1 MRPVSAGDESGKLV
15 KLLLEVPL
23 SRSGAVLARI
33 ADLAAR
39 NNLVINIDGNKP
51 AAKVFASEGMARK
64 TLGLGPA
71 VPGREASRK
80 RGSGA
85 DTGALKEELAR
96 LADELVSSAT
106 AQKEA
111 NDMIG
116 AQTQVRSDKKEVRRL
131 PARAQQHVHPHS
143 APDAPMPSP
152 MWSPLPASPPSS

>member
-1 MRPVSAGDESGKLV
+1 MLIGTEYFLGRDAFSKKMAGQTKVFSWFKPQEVVSMRPVSAGDESGKLV
-15 KLLLEVPL
+15 KLLLEVPF
-23 SRSGAVLARI
+23 SRLGAVLARI

-116 AQTQVRSDKKEVRRL
+116 AQT
-131 PARAQQHVHPHS
+131 
-143 APDAPMPSP
+143 
-152 MWSPLPASPPSS
+152 